1 MKSELQELARKNA
14 EVRVIIV
21 NGFQIVGRIMD
32 ADESAVVIDVNGSRK
47 VINVNAVSTV
57 EPLKCSPKVGQK
69 LCGKAILNSVLDR
82 T

>member
-1 MKSELQELARKNA
+1 MLMKSELQELARKNA

-32 ADESAVVIDVNGSRK
+32 TDESAVVIDVNGSRK

-57 EPLKCSPKVGQK
+57 EPLKG
-69 LCGKAILNSVLDR
+69 
-82 T
+82 

>member
-1 MKSELQELARKNA
+1 MLMKSELQELARKNA

-21 NGFQIVGRIMD
+21 KGFQIVGRIMD

-57 EPLKCSPKVGQK
+57 EPLKG
-69 LCGKAILNSVLDR
+69 
-82 T
+82 

>member
-1 MKSELQELARKNA
+1 MLMKSELQELARKNA

-32 ADESAVVIDVNGSRK
+32 ADESAVVINVNGSRK

-57 EPLKCSPKVGQK
+57 EPLKG
-69 LCGKAILNSVLDR
+69 
-82 T
+82 

>member
-1 MKSELQELARKNA
+1 MLMKSELQELARKNA
-14 EVRVIIV
+14 KVRVIIV

-57 EPLKCSPKVGQK
+57 EPLKG
-69 LCGKAILNSVLDR
+69 
-82 T
+82 

>member
-1 MKSELQELARKNA
+1 MLMKSELQELARKNA

-47 VINVNAVSTV
+47 VINVNAVSTM
-57 EPLKCSPKVGQK
+57 EPLKG
-69 LCGKAILNSVLDR
+69 
-82 T
+82 

>member
-1 MKSELQELARKNA
+1 MLMKSELQELARKNA

-32 ADESAVVIDVNGSRK
+32 ADESAVFIDVNGSRK

-57 EPLKCSPKVGQK
+57 EPLKG
-69 LCGKAILNSVLDR
+69 
-82 T
+82 

>member
-1 MKSELQELARKNA
+1 MLMKSELQELARKNA

-57 EPLKCSPKVGQK
+57 EPLK
-69 LCGKAILNSVLDR
+69 D
-82 T
+82 

>member
-1 MKSELQELARKNA
+1 MLMKSELQELARKNA

-32 ADESAVVIDVNGSRK
+32 ADESAGVIDVNGSRK

-57 EPLKCSPKVGQK
+57 EPLKG
-69 LCGKAILNSVLDR
+69 
-82 T
+82 

>member
-1 MKSELQELARKNA
+1 MLMKSELQELARKNA

-32 ADESAVVIDVNGSRK
+32 ADESVVVIDVNGSRK

-57 EPLKCSPKVGQK
+57 EPLKG
-69 LCGKAILNSVLDR
+69 
-82 T
+82 

>member
-1 MKSELQELARKNA
+1 MLMKSELQELARKNA

-47 VINVNAVSTV
+47 VINVNAVSTA
-57 EPLKCSPKVGQK
+57 EPLKG
-69 LCGKAILNSVLDR
+69 
-82 T
+82 

>member
-1 MKSELQELARKNA
+1 MLMKSELQELARKNA

-32 ADESAVVIDVNGSRK
+32 ADESAAVIDVNGSRK

-57 EPLKCSPKVGQK
+57 EPLKG
-69 LCGKAILNSVLDR
+69 
-82 T
+82 

>member
-1 MKSELQELARKNA
+1 MLMKSELQELARKNA

-21 NGFQIVGRIMD
+21 NGFQIVGQIMD

-57 EPLKCSPKVGQK
+57 EPLKG
-69 LCGKAILNSVLDR
+69 
-82 T
+82 

>member
-1 MKSELQELARKNA
+1 MLMKSELQELARKNA

-32 ADESAVVIDVNGSRK
+32 ADEAAVVIDVNGSRK

-57 EPLKCSPKVGQK
+57 EPLKG
-69 LCGKAILNSVLDR
+69 
-82 T
+82 

>member
-1 MKSELQELARKNA
+1 MLMKSELQELARKNA

-32 ADESAVVIDVNGSRK
+32 ADESAVVIDVKGSRK

-57 EPLKCSPKVGQK
+57 EPLKG
-69 LCGKAILNSVLDR
+69 
-82 T
+82 

>member
-47 VINVNAVSTV
+47 VLNVNAVSTV
-57 EPLKCSPKVGQK
+57 EPLKG
-69 LCGKAILNSVLDR
+69 
-82 T
+82 